1 MSHQEKAVYIE
12 KLRNALQ
19 SYRGFTQIEKNYAHL
34 HLPTWIKAKG
44 ELDTFIK
51 KFSEHFSLDVRP
63 FLFDSML
70 LKRG

>member
-1 MSHQEKAVYIE
+1 MSRQEKANYIE

-19 SYRGFTQIEKNYAHL
+19 SYKGFTQSEKNYAHI
-34 HLPTWIKAKG
+34 HLPTWIGAKG

-63 FLFDSML
+63 FLFDKEFSP
-70 LKRG
+70 